1 MVNWVGSFHI
11 QDGNI
16 QENNKYILDHS
27 EVNNQLFNR
36 IIIFSQP
43 NNSDSDSFC
52 KEIMSSVLTDFM
64 NSSFSITGRI
74 LKALNN
80 ANMQVVKWNQNSL
93 QEHKVQIS
101 LSCFIISNGQ
111 ILIANA
117 GSNYIASIEK
127 TKIKQPNIYKVENSD
142 PLGSQNKFQ
151 PLFTKVNF
159 LTNDLIVSSEQ
170 IASEISQTE
179 INMILKGGVER
190 SLSDLFNRVRTFD
203 NLSVCY
209 MAQVADKPK
218 IPQGAF
224 YLEQK
229 SVQLELDVH
238 KNSSNSEIFMD
249 DNKIETN
256 NQLNSSINRFNWS
269 SNFFKISQ
277 YSFPIFPI
285 SKLRINIVNVLGF
298 LSVII
303 GLGIFILL
311 VFNSLFYGDIK
322 NDRISN
328 INSNIEQLIN
338 EYDLLDENQ
347 DKASQRQILSEALL
361 LIEEGSVFEFNDKFE
376 SLNSEIKNL
385 EKLLNNISLISN
397 SNKLL
402 VFENNFANSFFPI
415 KLLSNSNLLWI
426 LDSGSG
432 RIFQYNIND
441 SSFIEIFRKGTF
453 INEILLDAPTH
464 ISYDKFRK
472 KLFILDGNNNLY
484 VKKLNNTLEIY
495 TLESFSSNISSID
508 DLEIFDDELY
518 IFDSQ
523 MGVILF
529 SRLQNNQQNESI
541 KLSSL
546 IKLEDNISGIDL
558 NQKLLLFS
566 SNNIWTYDSALTEFL
581 CLGIDEFPSNITDV
595 IFGASNE
602 HIFIADNERN
612 RIIECSQHKYFKRQW
627 VNKDFKDLKSIF
639 YDSNN
644 QNLYALTSSSIF
656 EIEVSD

>member
-27 EVNNQLFNR
+27 EVNNQFFNR

-43 NNSDSDSFC
+43 NNTDSDSFC
-52 KEIMSSVLTDFM
+52 REIMSSILTDFV
-64 NSSFSITGRI
+64 SSNFSVTGRI

-101 LSCFIISNGQ
+101 ISCFIISNDQ
-111 ILIANA
+111 ILIANS

-127 TKIKQPNIYKVENSD
+127 TKIKQPNIYKIENSD

-151 PLFTKVNF
+151 PLFNKVNF
-159 LTNDLIVSSEQ
+159 ISYDLIVSSEQ
-170 IASEISQTE
+170 LESELSMTE

-209 MAQVADKPK
+209 MAQVDDKPK

-229 SVQLELDVH
+229 SVQLELDVN
-238 KNSSNSEIFMD
+238 KDKVNVETFNSN
-249 DNKIETN
+249 NHETD
-256 NQLNSSINRFNWS
+256 NQLNNSIKRFKWS
-269 SNFFKISQ
+269 SNFFKLSQ

-285 SKLRINIVNVLGF
+285 LKLRFNIMNVLGF
-298 LSVII
+298 TSVII
-303 GLGIFILL
+303 GLGIFVLL
-311 VFNSLFYGDIK
+311 VFNALFYGDIK
-322 NDRISN
+322 DDRISS
-328 INSNIEQLIN
+328 INNNIEQLIN

-376 SLNSEIKNL
+376 LLNSEIKNR

-402 VFENNFANSFFPI
+402 VFENNFANSFSPI

-426 LDSGSG
+426 LDRGSG
-432 RIFQYNIND
+432 RIFQYNITDN
-441 SSFIEIFRKGTF
+441 SFIEIFRQGTF
-453 INEILLDAPTH
+453 INDILLGSPTQ
-464 ISYDKFRK
+464 ITYDKFRK
-472 KLFILDGNNNLY
+472 KLFVLDDNNNLY
-484 VKKLNNTLEIY
+484 VKKLNNTLDIY
-495 TLESFSSNISSID
+495 TIESFSSNITSID
-508 DLEIFDDELY
+508 DLEIFNDELY

-523 MGVILF
+523 IGEILF
-529 SRLQNNQQNESI
+529 SKLKTNQKIDSI

-546 IKLEDNISGIDL
+546 IQLGDNISGIDF

-566 SNNIWTYDSALTEFL
+566 SNNIWTYDDARIEFL
-581 CLGIDEFPSNITDV
+581 CLGIDEFPSSITDV
-595 IFGASNE
+595 IFGASSE
-602 HIFIADNERN
+602 QIFIADNERN
-612 RIIECSQHKYFKRQW
+612 RIIECSQSK
-627 VNKDFKDLKSIF
+627 
-639 YDSNN
+639 
-644 QNLYALTSSSIF
+644 
-656 EIEVSD
+656 

>member
-27 EVNNQLFNR
+27 EVNNQFFNR

-43 NNSDSDSFC
+43 NNTDSDSFC
-52 KEIMSSVLTDFM
+52 REIMSSILTDFV
-64 NSSFSITGRI
+64 SSNFSVTGRI

-101 LSCFIISNGQ
+101 ISCFIISNDQ
-111 ILIANA
+111 ILIANS

-127 TKIKQPNIYKVENSD
+127 TKIKQPNIYKIENSD

-151 PLFTKVNF
+151 PLFNKVNF
-159 LTNDLIVSSEQ
+159 ISYDLIVSSEQ
-170 IASEISQTE
+170 LESELSMTE

-209 MAQVADKPK
+209 MAQVDDKPK

-229 SVQLELDVH
+229 SVQLELDVN
-238 KNSSNSEIFMD
+238 KDKVNVETFNSN
-249 DNKIETN
+249 NHETD
-256 NQLNSSINRFNWS
+256 NQLNNSIKRFKWS
-269 SNFFKISQ
+269 SNFFKLSQ

-285 SKLRINIVNVLGF
+285 LKLRFNIMNVLGF
-298 LSVII
+298 TSVMI
-303 GLGIFILL
+303 GLGIFVLL
-311 VFNSLFYGDIK
+311 VFNALFYGDIK
-322 NDRISN
+322 DDRINS
-328 INSNIEQLIN
+328 INNNIEQLIN

-376 SLNSEIKNL
+376 LLNSEIKNR

-402 VFENNFANSFFPI
+402 VFENNFANSFSPI

-426 LDSGSG
+426 LDRGSG
-432 RIFQYNIND
+432 RIFQYNITDN
-441 SSFIEIFRKGTF
+441 SFIEIFRQGTF
-453 INEILLDAPTH
+453 INDILLGSPTQ
-464 ISYDKFRK
+464 ITYDKFRK
-472 KLFILDGNNNLY
+472 KLFVLDDNNNLY
-484 VKKLNNTLEIY
+484 VKKLNNTLDIY
-495 TLESFSSNISSID
+495 TIESFSSNITSID
-508 DLEIFDDELY
+508 DLEIFNDELY

-523 MGVILF
+523 IGEILF
-529 SRLQNNQQNESI
+529 SKLKTNQKIDSI

-546 IKLEDNISGIDL
+546 IQLGDNISGIDF

-566 SNNIWTYDSALTEFL
+566 SNNIWTYDDARIEFL
-581 CLGIDEFPSNITDV
+581 CLGIDEFPSSITDV
-595 IFGASNE
+595 IFGASSE
-602 HIFIADNERN
+602 QIFIADNERN
-612 RIIECSQHKYFKRQW
+612 RIIECSQSKYFKRQW
-627 VNKDFKDLKSIF
+627 VNKDFIDLKSIF
-639 YDSNN
+639 YDSNS

>member
-27 EVNNQLFNR
+27 EVNNQFFNR

-43 NNSDSDSFC
+43 NNTDSDSFC
-52 KEIMSSVLTDFM
+52 REIMSSILTDFV
-64 NSSFSITGRI
+64 SSNFSVTGRI

-101 LSCFIISNGQ
+101 ISCFIISNDQ
-111 ILIANA
+111 ILIANS

-127 TKIKQPNIYKVENSD
+127 TKIKQPNIYKIENSD

-151 PLFTKVNF
+151 PLFNKVNF
-159 LTNDLIVSSEQ
+159 ISYDLIVSSEQ
-170 IASEISQTE
+170 LESELSMTE

-203 NLSVCY
+203 
-209 MAQVADKPK
+209 MAQVDDKPK

-229 SVQLELDVH
+229 SVQLELDVN
-238 KNSSNSEIFMD
+238 KDKVNVETFNSN
-249 DNKIETN
+249 NHETD
-256 NQLNSSINRFNWS
+256 NQLNNSIKRFKWS
-269 SNFFKISQ
+269 SNFFKLSQ

-285 SKLRINIVNVLGF
+285 LKLRFNIMNVLGF
-298 LSVII
+298 TSVII
-303 GLGIFILL
+303 GLGIFVLL
-311 VFNSLFYGDIK
+311 VFNALFYGDIK
-322 NDRISN
+322 DDRISS
-328 INSNIEQLIN
+328 INNNIEQLIN

-376 SLNSEIKNL
+376 LLNSEIKNR

-402 VFENNFANSFFPI
+402 VFENNFANSFSPI

-426 LDSGSG
+426 LDRGSG
-432 RIFQYNIND
+432 RIFQYNITDN
-441 SSFIEIFRKGTF
+441 SFIEIFRQGTF
-453 INEILLDAPTH
+453 INDILLGSPTQ
-464 ISYDKFRK
+464 ITYDKFRK
-472 KLFILDGNNNLY
+472 KLFVLDDNNNLY
-484 VKKLNNTLEIY
+484 VKKLNNTLDIY
-495 TLESFSSNISSID
+495 TIESFSSNITSID
-508 DLEIFDDELY
+508 DLEIFNDELY

-523 MGVILF
+523 IGEILF
-529 SRLQNNQQNESI
+529 SKLKTNQKIDSI

-546 IKLEDNISGIDL
+546 IQLGDNISGIDF

-566 SNNIWTYDSALTEFL
+566 SNNIWTYDDARIEFL
-581 CLGIDEFPSNITDV
+581 CLGIDEFPSSITDV
-595 IFGASNE
+595 IFGASSE
-602 HIFIADNERN
+602 QIFIADNERN
-612 RIIECSQHKYFKRQW
+612 RIIECSQSKYFKRQW
-627 VNKDFKDLKSIF
+627 VNKDFIDLKSIF
-639 YDSNN
+639 YDSNS

>member
-27 EVNNQLFNR
+27 EVNNQFFNR

-43 NNSDSDSFC
+43 NNTDSDSFC
-52 KEIMSSVLTDFM
+52 REIMSSILTDFV
-64 NSSFSITGRI
+64 SSNFSVTGRI

-101 LSCFIISNGQ
+101 ISCFIISNDQ
-111 ILIANA
+111 ILIANS

-127 TKIKQPNIYKVENSD
+127 TKIKQPNIYKIENSD

-151 PLFTKVNF
+151 PLFNKVNF
-159 LTNDLIVSSEQ
+159 ISYDLIVSSEQ
-170 IASEISQTE
+170 LESELSMTE

-209 MAQVADKPK
+209 MAQVDDKPK

-229 SVQLELDVH
+229 SVQLELDVN
-238 KNSSNSEIFMD
+238 KDKVNVETFNSN
-249 DNKIETN
+249 NHETD
-256 NQLNSSINRFNWS
+256 NQLNNSIKRFKWS
-269 SNFFKISQ
+269 SNFFKLSQ

-285 SKLRINIVNVLGF
+285 LKLRFNIMNVLGF
-298 LSVII
+298 TSVII
-303 GLGIFILL
+303 GLGIFVLL
-311 VFNSLFYGDIK
+311 VFNALFYGDIK
-322 NDRISN
+322 DDRISS
-328 INSNIEQLIN
+328 INNNIEQLIN

-376 SLNSEIKNL
+376 LLNSEIKNR

-402 VFENNFANSFFPI
+402 VFENNFANSFSPI

-426 LDSGSG
+426 LDRGSG
-432 RIFQYNIND
+432 RIFQYNITDN
-441 SSFIEIFRKGTF
+441 SFIEIFRQGTF
-453 INEILLDAPTH
+453 INDILLGSPTQ
-464 ISYDKFRK
+464 ITYDKFRK
-472 KLFILDGNNNLY
+472 KLFVLDDNNNLY
-484 VKKLNNTLEIY
+484 VKKLNNTLDIY
-495 TLESFSSNISSID
+495 TIESFSSNITSID
-508 DLEIFDDELY
+508 DLEIFNDELY

-523 MGVILF
+523 IGEILF
-529 SRLQNNQQNESI
+529 SKLKTNQKIDSI

-546 IKLEDNISGIDL
+546 IQLGDNISGIDF

-566 SNNIWTYDSALTEFL
+566 SNNIWTYDDARIEFL
-581 CLGIDEFPSNITDV
+581 CLGIDEFPSSITDV
-595 IFGASNE
+595 IFGASSE
-602 HIFIADNERN
+602 QIFIADNERN
-612 RIIECSQHKYFKRQW
+612 RIIECSQSKYFKRQW
-627 VNKDFKDLKSIF
+627 VNKDFIDLKSIF
-639 YDSNN
+639 YDSNS

>member
-27 EVNNQLFNR
+27 EVNNQFFNR

-43 NNSDSDSFC
+43 NNTDSDSFC
-52 KEIMSSVLTDFM
+52 REIMSSILTDFV
-64 NSSFSITGRI
+64 SSNFSVTGRI

-101 LSCFIISNGQ
+101 ISCFIISNDQ
-111 ILIANA
+111 ILIANS

-127 TKIKQPNIYKVENSD
+127 TKIKQPNIYKIENSD

-151 PLFTKVNF
+151 PLFNKVNF
-159 LTNDLIVSSEQ
+159 ISYDLIVSSEQ
-170 IASEISQTE
+170 LESELSMTE

-209 MAQVADKPK
+209 MAQVDDKPK

-229 SVQLELDVH
+229 SVQLELDVNED
-238 KNSSNSEIFMD
+238 KVNVETFNSN
-249 DNKIETN
+249 NHETDI
-256 NQLNSSINRFNWS
+256 QLNDSIKRFKWS
-269 SNFFKISQ
+269 SNFFKLSQ
-277 YSFPIFPI
+277 YHFPIFPI
-285 SKLRINIVNVLGF
+285 LKLRFNIMNVLGF
-298 LSVII
+298 TSVII
-303 GLGIFILL
+303 GLGIFVLL
-311 VFNSLFYGDIK
+311 VFNALFYGDIK
-322 NDRISN
+322 DDRINS
-328 INSNIEQLIN
+328 INNNIEQLIN

-376 SLNSEIKNL
+376 LLNSEIKNR

-402 VFENNFANSFFPI
+402 VFENNFANSFSPI

-426 LDSGSG
+426 LDRGSG
-432 RIFQYNIND
+432 RIFQYNITDN
-441 SSFIEIFRKGTF
+441 SFIEIFRQGTF
-453 INEILLDAPTH
+453 INDILLGSPTQ
-464 ISYDKFRK
+464 ITYDKFRK
-472 KLFILDGNNNLY
+472 KLFVLDDNNNLY
-484 VKKLNNTLEIY
+484 VKKLNNTLDIY
-495 TLESFSSNISSID
+495 TIESFSSNITSID
-508 DLEIFDDELY
+508 DLEIFNDELY

-523 MGVILF
+523 IGEILF
-529 SRLQNNQQNESI
+529 SKLKTNQKIDSI

-546 IKLEDNISGIDL
+546 IQLGDNISGIDF

-566 SNNIWTYDSALTEFL
+566 SNNIWTYDDARIEFL
-581 CLGIDEFPSNITDV
+581 CLGIDEFPSSITDV
-595 IFGASNE
+595 IFGASSE
-602 HIFIADNERN
+602 QIFIADNERN
-612 RIIECSQHKYFKRQW
+612 RIIECSQSKYFKRQW
-627 VNKDFKDLKSIF
+627 VNKDFIDLKSIF
-639 YDSNN
+639 YDSNS

>member
-27 EVNNQLFNR
+27 EVNNQFFDR

-43 NNSDSDSFC
+43 NNTDSDSFC
-52 KEIMSSVLTDFM
+52 REIMSSILTDFVS
-64 NSSFSITGRI
+64 NNFSVTGRI

-101 LSCFIISNGQ
+101 ISCFIISNDQ
-111 ILIANA
+111 ILIANS

-127 TKIKQPNIYKVENSD
+127 TKIKQPNIYKIEKSD

-151 PLFTKVNF
+151 PLFNKVNF
-159 LTNDLIVSSEQ
+159 ISNDLIVSSEQ
-170 IASEISQTE
+170 LEAELSLTE

-209 MAQVADKPK
+209 MAQVDDKPK

-229 SVQLELDVH
+229 SVQLELDVN
-238 KNSSNSEIFMD
+238 KDKVNVETFNSN
-249 DNKIETN
+249 NHETD
-256 NQLNSSINRFNWS
+256 NQLNNSIKRFKWS
-269 SNFFKISQ
+269 SNFFKLSQ
-277 YSFPIFPI
+277 YSFPIFPVL
-285 SKLRINIVNVLGF
+285 KLRFNIMNVLGF
-298 LSVII
+298 TSAII
-303 GLGIFILL
+303 GLGIFVLL
-311 VFNSLFYGDIK
+311 VFNALFYGDIK
-322 NDRISN
+322 DDRISS
-328 INSNIEQLIN
+328 INNNIEQLIN

-376 SLNSEIKNL
+376 LLNSEIKNR

-402 VFENNFANSFFPI
+402 VFENNFANSFSPI

-426 LDSGSG
+426 LDRGSG
-432 RIFQYNIND
+432 RIFQYTITDN
-441 SSFIEIFRKGTF
+441 SFIEIFRQGTF
-453 INEILLDAPTH
+453 INDILLGSPTQ
-464 ISYDKFRK
+464 ITYDKFRK
-472 KLFILDGNNNLY
+472 KLFVLDDNNNLY
-484 VKKLNNTLEIY
+484 VKKLNNTLDIY
-495 TLESFSSNISSID
+495 TLESFSSNITSID
-508 DLEIFDDELY
+508 DLEIFNDELY

-523 MGVILF
+523 IGEILF
-529 SRLQNNQQNESI
+529 SKLKTSQKIDSI

-546 IKLEDNISGIDL
+546 IQLGDNISGIDL

-566 SNNIWTYDSALTEFL
+566 SNNIWTYDDARIEFL
-581 CLGIDEFPSNITDV
+581 CLGIDEFPSSITDV
-595 IFGASNE
+595 IFGVSSE
-602 HIFIADNERN
+602 QIFIADNERN
-612 RIIECSQHKYFKRQW
+612 RIIECSQSKYFERQW
-627 VNKDFKDLKSIF
+627 VNKDFIDLKSIF
-639 YDSNN
+639 YDSNS

>member
-27 EVNNQLFNR
+27 EVNNQFFNR

-43 NNSDSDSFC
+43 NNTDSDSFC
-52 KEIMSSVLTDFM
+52 REIMSSILTDFV
-64 NSSFSITGRI
+64 SSNFSVTGRI

-101 LSCFIISNGQ
+101 ISCFIISNDQ
-111 ILIANA
+111 ILIANS

-127 TKIKQPNIYKVENSD
+127 TKIKQPNIYKIENSD

-151 PLFTKVNF
+151 PLFNKVNF
-159 LTNDLIVSSEQ
+159 ISNDLIVSSEQ
-170 IASEISQTE
+170 LESELSLTE

-209 MAQVADKPK
+209 MAQVDDKPK

-229 SVQLELDVH
+229 SVQLELDVN
-238 KNSSNSEIFMD
+238 KDKVNVETFNSN
-249 DNKIETN
+249 NHETD
-256 NQLNSSINRFNWS
+256 NQLNNSIKRFKWS
-269 SNFFKISQ
+269 SNFFKLSQ

-285 SKLRINIVNVLGF
+285 LKLRFNIMNVLGF
-298 LSVII
+298 TSVII
-303 GLGIFILL
+303 GLGIFVLL
-311 VFNSLFYGDIK
+311 VFNALFYGDIK
-322 NDRISN
+322 DDRISS
-328 INSNIEQLIN
+328 INNNIEQLIN

-376 SLNSEIKNL
+376 LLNSEIKNR

-402 VFENNFANSFFPI
+402 VFENNFANSFSPI

-426 LDSGSG
+426 LDRGSG
-432 RIFQYNIND
+432 RIFQYTITDN
-441 SSFIEIFRKGTF
+441 SFIEIFRQGTF
-453 INEILLDAPTH
+453 INDILLGSPTQ
-464 ISYDKFRK
+464 ITYDKFRK
-472 KLFILDGNNNLY
+472 KLFVLDDNNNLY
-484 VKKLNNTLEIY
+484 VKKLNNTLDIY
-495 TLESFSSNISSID
+495 TLESFSSNLTSID
-508 DLEIFDDELY
+508 DLEIFNDELY

-523 MGVILF
+523 IGEILF
-529 SRLQNNQQNESI
+529 SKLKTNQKIDSI

-546 IKLEDNISGIDL
+546 IQLGDNISGIDL

-566 SNNIWTYDSALTEFL
+566 SNNIWTYDDVRIEFL
-581 CLGIDEFPSNITDV
+581 CLGIDEFPSSITDV
-595 IFGASNE
+595 IFGASSE
-602 HIFIADNERN
+602 QIFIADNERN
-612 RIIECSQHKYFKRQW
+612 RIIECSQSKYFKRQW
-627 VNKDFKDLKSIF
+627 VNKDFIDLKSIF
-639 YDSNN
+639 YDSNS

>member
-27 EVNNQLFNR
+27 EVNNQFFNR

-43 NNSDSDSFC
+43 NNTDSDSFC
-52 KEIMSSVLTDFM
+52 REIMSSILTDFV
-64 NSSFSITGRI
+64 SSNFSVTGRI

-101 LSCFIISNGQ
+101 ISCFIISNDQ
-111 ILIANA
+111 ILIANS

-127 TKIKQPNIYKVENSD
+127 TKIKQPNIYKIENSD

-151 PLFTKVNF
+151 PLFNKVNF
-159 LTNDLIVSSEQ
+159 ISYDLIVSSEQ
-170 IASEISQTE
+170 LESELSLTE

-209 MAQVADKPK
+209 MAQVDDKPK

-229 SVQLELDVH
+229 SVQLELDVNED
-238 KNSSNSEIFMD
+238 KVNVETFNSN
-249 DNKIETN
+249 NHETDI
-256 NQLNSSINRFNWS
+256 QLNDSIKRFKWS
-269 SNFFKISQ
+269 SNFFKLSQ
-277 YSFPIFPI
+277 YHFPIFPI
-285 SKLRINIVNVLGF
+285 LKLRFNIMNVLGF
-298 LSVII
+298 TSVMI
-303 GLGIFILL
+303 GLGIFVLL
-311 VFNSLFYGDIK
+311 VFNALFYGDIK
-322 NDRISN
+322 DDRINS
-328 INSNIEQLIN
+328 INNNIEQLIN

-376 SLNSEIKNL
+376 LLNSEIKNR

-402 VFENNFANSFFPI
+402 VFENNFANSFSPI

-426 LDSGSG
+426 LDRGSG
-432 RIFQYNIND
+432 RIFQYTITDN
-441 SSFIEIFRKGTF
+441 SFIEIFRQGTF
-453 INEILLDAPTH
+453 INDILLGSPTQ
-464 ISYDKFRK
+464 ITYDKFRK
-472 KLFILDGNNNLY
+472 KLFVLDDNNNLY
-484 VKKLNNTLEIY
+484 VKKLNNTLDIY
-495 TLESFSSNISSID
+495 TLESFSSNLTSID
-508 DLEIFDDELY
+508 DLEIFNDELY

-523 MGVILF
+523 IGEILF
-529 SRLQNNQQNESI
+529 SKLKTNQKIDSI

-546 IKLEDNISGIDL
+546 IQLGDNISGIDL

-566 SNNIWTYDSALTEFL
+566 SNNIWTYDDVQIEFL
-581 CLGIDEFPSNITDV
+581 CLGIDEFPSSITDV
-595 IFGASNE
+595 IFGASSE
-602 HIFIADNERN
+602 QIFIADNERN
-612 RIIECSQHKYFKRQW
+612 RIIECSQSKYFKRQW
-627 VNKDFKDLKSIF
+627 VNKDFIDLKSIF
-639 YDSNN
+639 YDSNS

>member
-27 EVNNQLFNR
+27 EVNNQFFNR

-43 NNSDSDSFC
+43 NNTDSDSFC
-52 KEIMSSVLTDFM
+52 REIMSSILTDFV
-64 NSSFSITGRI
+64 SSNFSVTGRI

-101 LSCFIISNGQ
+101 ISCFIISNDQ
-111 ILIANA
+111 ILIANS

-127 TKIKQPNIYKVENSD
+127 TKIKQPKIYKVENSD

-151 PLFTKVNF
+151 PLFNKVNF
-159 LTNDLIVSSEQ
+159 ISNDLIVSSEQ
-170 IASEISQTE
+170 LESELSLTE
-179 INMILKGGVER
+179 INMILKGGVDR

-209 MAQVADKPK
+209 MAQVDDKPK

-229 SVQLELDVH
+229 SVQLELDVNED
-238 KNSSNSEIFMD
+238 KVNVETFNSN
-249 DNKIETN
+249 NHETDI
-256 NQLNSSINRFNWS
+256 QLNDSIKRFKWS
-269 SNFFKISQ
+269 SNFFKLSQ
-277 YSFPIFPI
+277 YHFPIFPI
-285 SKLRINIVNVLGF
+285 LKLRFNIMNVLGF
-298 LSVII
+298 TSVMI
-303 GLGIFILL
+303 GLGIFVLL
-311 VFNSLFYGDIK
+311 VFNALFYGDIK
-322 NDRISN
+322 DDRINS
-328 INSNIEQLIN
+328 INNNIEQLIN

-376 SLNSEIKNL
+376 LLNSEIKNR

-402 VFENNFANSFFPI
+402 VFENNFANSFSPI

-426 LDSGSG
+426 LDRGSG
-432 RIFQYNIND
+432 RIFQYTITDN
-441 SSFIEIFRKGTF
+441 SFIEIFRQGTF
-453 INEILLDAPTH
+453 INDILLGSPTQ
-464 ISYDKFRK
+464 ITYDKFRK
-472 KLFILDGNNNLY
+472 KLFVLDDNNNLY
-484 VKKLNNTLEIY
+484 VKKLNNTLDIY
-495 TLESFSSNISSID
+495 TLESFSSNLTSID
-508 DLEIFDDELY
+508 DLEIFNDELY

-523 MGVILF
+523 IGEILF
-529 SRLQNNQQNESI
+529 SKLKTNQKIDSI

-546 IKLEDNISGIDL
+546 IQLGDNISGIDL

-566 SNNIWTYDSALTEFL
+566 SNNIWTYDDVRIEFL
-581 CLGIDEFPSNITDV
+581 CLGIDEFPSSITDV
-595 IFGASNE
+595 IFGASSE
-602 HIFIADNERN
+602 QIFIADNERN
-612 RIIECSQHKYFKRQW
+612 RIIECSQSKYFKRQW

-639 YDSNN
+639 YDSNS

>member
-27 EVNNQLFNR
+27 EVNNQFFNR

-43 NNSDSDSFC
+43 NNTDSDSFC
-52 KEIMSSVLTDFM
+52 REIMSSILTDFV
-64 NSSFSITGRI
+64 SSNFSVTGRI

-101 LSCFIISNGQ
+101 ISCFIISNDQ
-111 ILIANA
+111 ILIANS

-127 TKIKQPNIYKVENSD
+127 TKIKQPKIYKVENSD

-151 PLFTKVNF
+151 PLFKKVNF
-159 LTNDLIVSSEQ
+159 ISNDLIVSSEQ
-170 IASEISQTE
+170 LESELSLTE

-209 MAQVADKPK
+209 MAQVDDKPK

-229 SVQLELDVH
+229 SVQLELDVNED
-238 KNSSNSEIFMD
+238 KVNVETFNSN
-249 DNKIETN
+249 NHETDI
-256 NQLNSSINRFNWS
+256 QLNDSIKRFKWS
-269 SNFFKISQ
+269 SNFFKLSQ
-277 YSFPIFPI
+277 YHFPIFPI
-285 SKLRINIVNVLGF
+285 LKLRFNIMNVLGF
-298 LSVII
+298 TSVMI
-303 GLGIFILL
+303 GLGIFVLL
-311 VFNSLFYGDIK
+311 VFNALFYGDIK
-322 NDRISN
+322 DDRINS
-328 INSNIEQLIN
+328 INNNIEQLIN

-376 SLNSEIKNL
+376 LLNSEIKNR

-402 VFENNFANSFFPI
+402 VFENNFANSFSPI

-426 LDSGSG
+426 LDRGSG
-432 RIFQYNIND
+432 RIFQYTITDN
-441 SSFIEIFRKGTF
+441 SFIEIFRQGTF
-453 INEILLDAPTH
+453 INDILLGSPTQ
-464 ISYDKFRK
+464 ITYDKFRK
-472 KLFILDGNNNLY
+472 KLFVLDDNNNLY
-484 VKKLNNTLEIY
+484 VKKLNNTLDIY
-495 TLESFSSNISSID
+495 TLESFSSNLTSID
-508 DLEIFDDELY
+508 DLEIFNDELY

-523 MGVILF
+523 IGEILF
-529 SRLQNNQQNESI
+529 SKLKTNQKINSI

-546 IKLEDNISGIDL
+546 IQLGDNISGIDL

-566 SNNIWTYDSALTEFL
+566 SNNIWTYDDVRIEFL
-581 CLGIDEFPSNITDV
+581 CLGIDEFPSSITDV
-595 IFGASNE
+595 IFGASSE
-602 HIFIADNERN
+602 QIFIADNERN
-612 RIIECSQHKYFKRQW
+612 RIIECSQSKYFKRQW
-627 VNKDFKDLKSIF
+627 VNKDFIDLKSIF
-639 YDSNN
+639 YDSNS

>member
-27 EVNNQLFNR
+27 EVNNQFFNR

-43 NNSDSDSFC
+43 NNTDSDSFC
-52 KEIMSSVLTDFM
+52 REIMSSILTDFV
-64 NSSFSITGRI
+64 SSNFSVTGRI

-101 LSCFIISNGQ
+101 ISCFIISNDQ
-111 ILIANA
+111 ILIANS

-127 TKIKQPNIYKVENSD
+127 TKIKQPKIYKVENSD

-151 PLFTKVNF
+151 PLFNKVNF
-159 LTNDLIVSSEQ
+159 ISNDLIVSSEQ
-170 IASEISQTE
+170 LESELSLTE
-179 INMILKGGVER
+179 INMILKGGVDR

-209 MAQVADKPK
+209 MAQVDDKPK

-229 SVQLELDVH
+229 SVQLELDVNED
-238 KNSSNSEIFMD
+238 KVNVETFNSN
-249 DNKIETN
+249 NHETDI
-256 NQLNSSINRFNWS
+256 QLNDSIKRFKWS
-269 SNFFKISQ
+269 SNFFKLSQ
-277 YSFPIFPI
+277 YHFPIFPI
-285 SKLRINIVNVLGF
+285 LKLRFNIMNVLGF
-298 LSVII
+298 TSVMI
-303 GLGIFILL
+303 GLGIFVLL
-311 VFNSLFYGDIK
+311 VFNALFYGDIK
-322 NDRISN
+322 DDRINS
-328 INSNIEQLIN
+328 INNNIEQLIN

-376 SLNSEIKNL
+376 LLNSEIKNR

-402 VFENNFANSFFPI
+402 VFENNFANSFSPI

-426 LDSGSG
+426 LDRGSG
-432 RIFQYNIND
+432 RIFQYTITDN
-441 SSFIEIFRKGTF
+441 SFIEIFRQGTF
-453 INEILLDAPTH
+453 INDILLGSPTQ
-464 ISYDKFRK
+464 ITYDKFRK
-472 KLFILDGNNNLY
+472 KLFVLDDNNNLY
-484 VKKLNNTLEIY
+484 VKKLNNTLDIY
-495 TLESFSSNISSID
+495 TLESFSSNLTSID
-508 DLEIFDDELY
+508 DLEIFNDELY

-523 MGVILF
+523 IGEILF
-529 SRLQNNQQNESI
+529 SKLKTNQKIDSI

-546 IKLEDNISGIDL
+546 IQLGDNISGIDL

-566 SNNIWTYDSALTEFL
+566 SNNIWTYDDVRIEFL
-581 CLGIDEFPSNITDV
+581 CLGIDEFPSSITDV
-595 IFGASNE
+595 IFGASSE
-602 HIFIADNERN
+602 QIFIADNERN
-612 RIIECSQHKYFKRQW
+612 RIIECSQSKYFKRQW
-627 VNKDFKDLKSIF
+627 VNKDFIDLKSIF
-639 YDSNN
+639 YDSNS